1 MREVTSAERVWN
13 HAATRYTKI
22 IINTLLMLTW
32 WHHSSKLN
40 AVKCTLM
47 VLTTQS
53 GSGGIALFLG
63 QEDHQACL
71 QAWPRIQPSRL
82 SKSRWLSEWD
92 LNPRPRDGKSDA
104 LTTQPRCLH
113 SLKNVDISLQ
123 VPSYQ
128 TV

>member
-53 GSGGIALFLG
+53 GSLSFAVSGVKICTRAKIQSALG
-63 QEDHQACL
+63 PKCVVAVC
-71 QAWPRIQPSRL
+71 
-82 SKSRWLSEWD
+82 
-92 LNPRPRDGKSDA
+92 
-104 LTTQPRCLH
+104 
-113 SLKNVDISLQ
+113 
-123 VPSYQ
+123 
-128 TV
+128 